1 MLCKGGSKKMPYIKT
16 EKRVKYEKILKEIVN
31 ILKNLPSDEIDGE
44 LNYIVTKILKDV
56 YPLRYYHINKAIGVL
71 ECIKHEFYRCVAAP
85 YEDLKK
91 MENGDV

>member
-1 MLCKGGSKKMPYIKT
+1 
-16 EKRVKYEKILKEIVN
+16 
-31 ILKNLPSDEIDGE
+31 
-44 LNYIVTKILKDV
+44 LNYIVTKILKEV

-71 ECIKHEFYRCVAAP
+71 ECIKQEFYRCIAAP